1 MVGLTLYDPANW
13 TDDTM
18 EIFSYCFDVVA
29 RGCDSSATLEKEIRR
44 KFWWV
49 SQNMSYTL
57 VWAWFRNKEMLVGLL
72 NNWRV
77 HDPENNSH
85 ATTFSGSGSGSNSS
99 STISDS
105 TICSDATLGG
115 SEDTYS
121 SGIPCASPP

>member
-1 MVGLTLYDPANW
+1 MVGLTLYDPSNW

-18 EIFSYCFDVVA
+18 EIFAYCFDVVA

-57 VWAWFRNKEMLVGLL
+57 VWAWFRNKELLVGLL

-77 HDPENNSH
+77 NDPENYSH
-85 ATTFSGSGSGSNSS
+85 ATTCSNSGSNSS
-99 STISDS
+99 N
-105 TICSDATLGG
+105 TICSEA
-115 SEDTYS
+115 SETTDS
-121 SGIPCASPP
+121 SGVPCASPP